1 MLKAF
6 PSYKL
11 LVQGANGAIT
21 EVSLPFTTQIST
33 TREIQNS
40 PAEANVTIYNLNMN
54 NRENLYF
61 DRYNFAGYRSFE
73 LYLGYGN
80 DLSLVF
86 KGNVMECYS
95 VRSGV
100 NFETHI
106 NAWDG
111 GMFYISGFNSKTYN
125 NTKVSDQIKSLMD
138 EVKNGFVE
146 LGKMS
151 PKIDE
156 NTSDI
161 SRPQSYF
168 GKTTD
173 IIKNIVGKAFDVFT
187 ENEEM
192 KIVKKDEVISNGNIT
207 KISAKTGLLETPRKQ
222 EYTLEVTMMLEPK
235 IQIGQAVELESVT
248 APRFNGTYK
257 VIGVD
262 HNALIS
268 ENESS
273 ENTTTVILL
282 YNSKYEKI

>member
-1 MLKAF
+1 MKAF
-6 PSYKL
+6 PCYKL
-11 LVQGANGAIT
+11 LVQGADGAIT
-21 EVSLPFTTQIST
+21 EVSLPFTVQIT
-33 TREIQNS
+33 TRREIQNS
-40 PAEANVTIYNLNMN
+40 PAEADVTIYNLNMN
-54 NRENLYF
+54 SRENLYF

-73 LYLGYGN
+73 LYMGYGG
-80 DLSLVF
+80 DMSLVF

-138 EVKNGFVE
+138 EVKNGNVKI
-146 LGKMS
+146 GKIS

-156 NTSDI
+156 NTSEI

-187 ENEEM
+187 ENEEIKIM
-192 KIVKKDEVISNGNIT
+192 KANEVVDGNIT
-207 KISAKTGLLETPRKQ
+207 EISAETGLIETPRKQ
-222 EYTLEVTMMLEPK
+222 EYTLEVKMMLEPR
-235 IQIGQAVELESVT
+235 IQIGQAVELNSIT
-248 APRFNGTYK
+248 APRFNGVYK

-262 HNALIS
+262 HDALIS